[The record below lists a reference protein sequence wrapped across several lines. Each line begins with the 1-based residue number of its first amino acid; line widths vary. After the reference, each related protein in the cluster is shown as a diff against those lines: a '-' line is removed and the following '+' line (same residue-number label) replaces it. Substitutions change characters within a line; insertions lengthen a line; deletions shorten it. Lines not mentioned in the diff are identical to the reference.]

1 MQTIS
6 FKISGTSPLIQAN
19 PQTVNPFN
27 KYTKELSTL
36 TSKRKKTEDDLMEIS
51 HIKFIAS
58 LYYDKDKGYLIPAS
72 HFWKS
77 IVEASR
83 ENKLG
88 KKFERSF
95 IINCDCQIDF
105 PDKECSPEELYS
117 KEEYVDVRE
126 VGIKGAKITTTRVIF
141 QKWSTI
147 VDCIYDETQL
157 DEHDIINAMGI
168 AGMRYGVGTYRKGMY
183 GRFDAEK
190 IKKTKKQYE
199 LA

>member
-6 FKISGTSPLIQAN
+6 FKITGTSPLIQAN

-77 IVEASR
+77 
-83 ENKLG
+83 
-88 KKFERSF
+88 
-95 IINCDCQIDF
+95 
-105 PDKECSPEELYS
+105 
-117 KEEYVDVRE
+117 
-126 VGIKGAKITTTRVIF
+126 
-141 QKWSTI
+141 
-147 VDCIYDETQL
+147 
-157 DEHDIINAMGI
+157 
-168 AGMRYGVGTYRKGMY
+168 
-183 GRFDAEK
+183 
-190 IKKTKKQYE
+190 KTKLTTKHSPHFPQNQRHSPIPF
-199 LA
+199 